1 MRPARHFRSRKH
13 RQVCGGEFPEVFCV
27 SWRTG
32 RKKRNSHSAYESC
45 IEKAVTSFNWFQ
57 DFEDEEDGVVVLVTR
72 LAEHGPVLRL
82 DATTLKY
89 SYPPAVTI
97 CGPGR
102 RLQDAVVL
110 RFFTDVL
117 EVGTRLLDAGTQY
130 SRRVPNRLR
139 LLYSTYV

>member
-1 MRPARHFRSRKH
+1 LQRFQQECALLATLGHANIVKY
-13 RQVCGGEFPEVFCV
+13 VEVSFLRYFCV

-97 CGPGR
+97 CGPGG

-110 RFFTDVL
+110 RFFTDAL
-117 EVGTRLLDAGTQY
+117 EVGTRALNTGTQ
-130 SRRVPNRLR
+130 
-139 LLYSTYV
+139 